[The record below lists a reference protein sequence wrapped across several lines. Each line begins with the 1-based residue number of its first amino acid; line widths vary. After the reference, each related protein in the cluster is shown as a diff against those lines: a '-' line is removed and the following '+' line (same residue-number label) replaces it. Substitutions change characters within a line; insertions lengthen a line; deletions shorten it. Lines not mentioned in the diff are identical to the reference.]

1 MGSVNPM
8 QEIWRP
14 MVIGE
19 KIKKN
24 REKLF
29 LATLLFLVALLS
41 FEAGLLHKSLAEAK
55 PIIIHTSTDGGGST
69 SPPNRIPV
77 SVNKSDRDESSSK
90 QDVQSSTSSCVY
102 VGSKKS
108 TKYHLPTSRCAK
120 QIKPENRICFESKEA
135 AEAHHYIPGCL
146 Q

>member
-1 MGSVNPM
+1 MVGVNPM

-69 SPPNRIPV
+69 SPPNRIP
-77 SVNKSDRDESSSK
+77 DESSSK